1 MTNYA
6 QHPDLAG
13 NGVIVTGG
21 GSGIGAEIVRAFT
34 AQGCRVGLVDRD
46 GAAAASVA
54 AETGAS
60 AEVFDLTDLGALR
73 DGLAA
78 LRGRLGVPVAVLV
91 NNAARD
97 DRHSLESVTPEYWE
111 DRIAVNL
118 RHLFFAAQAVAAD
131 IRATQGA
138 IVNMGSVSWRA
149 KMANAPVYLT
159 AKAAIEGLTAS
170 LARDLGES
178 GARAN
183 CVVPGWIDTERQRAL
198 WLTPEGERENLAKQC
213 LKRMLQ
219 PADVAKLVLFLASD
233 AASGITGQAILVD
246 GGRGL

>member
-1 MTNYA
+1 MTIYPKHA
-6 QHPDLAG
+6 DLDGKA
-13 NGVIVTGG
+13 VIVTGG
-21 GSGIGAEIVRAFT
+21 GSGIGAEIVRAF
-34 AQGCRVGLVDRD
+34 AGQGCKVGLVDRD
-46 GAAAASVA
+46 AQAAKAVA
-54 AETGAS
+54 AETGAT
-60 AEVFDLTDLGALR
+60 AEVVDLADVAALR
-73 DGLAA
+73 RGFAS
-78 LRGRLGVPVAVLV
+78 LRGRLGAPIAVLV

-97 DRHSLESVTPEYWE
+97 DRHTLESVTPDYWE

-118 RHLFFAAQAVAAD
+118 RHQFFAAQAVAD
-131 IRATQGA
+131 DVRATQGA
-138 IVNMGSVSWRA
+138 VVNMGSVSWRA
-149 KMANAPVYLT
+149 KMADAPVYLT

-183 CVVPGWIDTERQRAL
+183 CVVPGWIETQRQRAL

>member
-1 MTNYA
+1 MIAYA
-6 QHPDLAG
+6 KHPDLDGKA
-13 NGVIVTGG
+13 VIVTGG
-21 GSGIGAEIVRAFT
+21 GSGIGAEIVRAF
-34 AQGCRVGLVDRD
+34 AGQGCRVGLVDRD
-46 GAAAASVA
+46 AGAAEAVA
-54 AETGAS
+54 AETGAA
-60 AEVFDLTDLGALR
+60 AEVVDLVD
-73 DGLAA
+73 LAA
-78 LRGRLGVPVAVLV
+78 LKSGFAALRERLGAPVAALV

-97 DRHSLESVTPEYWE
+97 DRHTLESVTPEYWE

-118 RHLFFAAQAVAAD
+118 RHQFFAAQAVAAD
-131 IRATQGA
+131 IRATKGA

-149 KMANAPVYLT
+149 KMGNAPVYLT

-183 CVVPGWIDTERQRAL
+183 CVVPGWIETERQRAL

>member
-1 MTNYA
+1 MSAYA
-6 QHPDLAG
+6 KHPDLEGKA
-13 NGVIVTGG
+13 VIVTGG
-21 GSGIGAEIVRAFT
+21 GSGIGAEIVRAF
-34 AQGCRVGLVDRD
+34 AVQGCRVGLVDRD
-46 GAAAASVA
+46 AGA
-54 AETGAS
+54 AETLAAEAGAV
-60 AEVFDLTDLGALR
+60 AEIVDLVD
-73 DGLAA
+73 LAA
-78 LRGRLGVPVAVLV
+78 LRRGFAALRERLGAPIAVLV

-97 DRHSLESVTPEYWE
+97 DRHALESVTPEYWE

-118 RHLFFAAQAVAAD
+118 RHQFFAAQAVADD
-131 IRATQGA
+131 IRATRGA

-149 KMANAPVYLT
+149 KMGNAPVYLT

-183 CVVPGWIDTERQRAL
+183 CVVPGWIETERQRAL
-198 WLTPEGERENLAKQC
+198 WLTPEGERENLARQC

>member
-1 MTNYA
+1 MTAYA
-6 QHPDLAG
+6 THPDLAG
-13 NGVIVTGG
+13 KAVIVTGG
-21 GSGIGAEIVRAFT
+21 GSGIGAEIIRAFA
-34 AQGCRVGLVDRD
+34 AQGSRVGLVDRD
-46 GAAAASVA
+46 AAAAGAVGG
-54 AETGAS
+54 ETGALV
-60 AEVFDLTDLGALR
+60 EVVDLTDLGALQR
-73 DGLAA
+73 GFAA
-78 LRGRLGVPVAVLV
+78 LRERLGAPVAVLV

-97 DRHSLESVTPEYWE
+97 DRHALESVTPEYWE

-118 RHLFFAAQAVAAD
+118 RHLFFASQAVAAD

-149 KMANAPVYLT
+149 KMANAPIYLT

-183 CVVPGWIDTERQRAL
+183 CVVPGWIETERQREL
-198 WLTPEGERENLAKQC
+198 WLTPEGERENLARQC

-219 PADVAKLVLFLASD
+219 PEDVAKLVLFLASD